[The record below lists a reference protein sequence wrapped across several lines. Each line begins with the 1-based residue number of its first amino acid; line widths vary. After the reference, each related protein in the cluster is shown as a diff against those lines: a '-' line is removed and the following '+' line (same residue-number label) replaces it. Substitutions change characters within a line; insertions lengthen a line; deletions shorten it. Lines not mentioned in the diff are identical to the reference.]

1 MNPTCPATS
10 KAKEDSHPTTTS
22 SPSQRVV
29 LFSVLLP
36 ASRQFV
42 LSRADISYS
51 LQAAVSSIRNRESE
65 PESMHITRVFLSYSE
80 KKEEN
85 ERKKKNKRKRKRQR
99 RIRRK
104 FMSVS
109 ILRRNEEFG
118 YRSPT
123 SARLFPF
130 FLFYFFFFLL
140 TSHADQR
147 QHAACDVSYTADLR
161 PLLTSI
167 FRGNIA
173 FGSVSRSLE
182 CIPWR
187 LMKFCVKLWITRFAS
202 IREVKKW
209 NFEVRK

>member
-85 ERKKKNKRKRKRQR
+85 ERKRKNKRKRKRQR

-130 FLFYFFFFLL
+130 FLFYFFFFLFF
-140 TSHADQR
+140 
-147 QHAACDVSYTADLR
+147 
-161 PLLTSI
+161 LLTSGPATT
-167 FRGNIA
+167 R
-173 FGSVSRSLE
+173 SVRRFLYCGPSTPPYLDISREYCFWECESLVGMHSLE
-182 CIPWR
+182 
-187 LMKFCVKLWITRFAS
+187 VD
-202 IREVKKW
+202 EVL
-209 NFEVRK
+209 R

>member
-22 SPSQRVV
+22 SPSQRDV

-85 ERKKKNKRKRKRQR
+85 ERKALRKRIVFVFIFLSLHISVEFSISGTKTYRL
-99 RIRRK
+99 RIR
-104 FMSVS
+104 VHVDDLVTVP
-109 ILRRNEEFG
+109 IEYDTHEE
-118 YRSPT
+118 
-123 SARLFPF
+123 
-130 FLFYFFFFLL
+130 
-140 TSHADQR
+140 
-147 QHAACDVSYTADLR
+147 
-161 PLLTSI
+161 I
-167 FRGNIA
+167 
-173 FGSVSRSLE
+173 E
-182 CIPWR
+182 
-187 LMKFCVKLWITRFAS
+187 
-202 IREVKKW
+202 
-209 NFEVRK
+209 